1 MAARRTSD
9 QFTSGTDSMR
19 DLVPSS
25 TLTLTTFTVHEYYL

>member
-9 QFTSGTDSMR
+9 QFTSGTDSIR

-25 TLTLTTFTVHEYYL
+25 TLMLTTFTIQ